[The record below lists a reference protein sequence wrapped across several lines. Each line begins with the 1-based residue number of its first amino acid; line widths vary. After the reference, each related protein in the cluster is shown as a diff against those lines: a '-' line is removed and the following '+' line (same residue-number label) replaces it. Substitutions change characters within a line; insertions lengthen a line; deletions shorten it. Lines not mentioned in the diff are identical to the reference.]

1 MGELLKL
8 IGNTPSVRLKRL
20 VELYGVDG
28 ELFLKLECFNPTG
41 SLKDR
46 VALWVV
52 RRSLEEGL
60 LKEGMS
66 LLEAT
71 TGNTGISLAFVG
83 ALMGHR
89 VVLVIPEEVGV
100 NVKRTCEL
108 FGAQVIPS
116 PGGNADMDVA
126 LRLARDILESE
137 PGKFLFLDQYSHP
150 SHVEC
155 SYRWLGPELC
165 EQLGGEIDAF
175 VDVYGSGST
184 FTGVARCLKERRPDA
199 KAFLVEPAEC
209 PVVSKGMWGPHMVD
223 GVSDGFIP
231 DNLEL
236 DLVDGV
242 VLVNTEEVIRVS
254 RELAELEGI
263 AAGPSSGANVAAAL
277 KLLKGGF
284 ARRVATIAN
293 DRYDRYFEH
302 PLFGKARR
310 GTSLGPK
317 GPAPLE
323 SLKKLELLWRRETAP
338 ALVDEAL

>member
-1 MGELLKL
+1 MRDVLRL
-8 IGNTPSVRLKRL
+8 IGNTPLVRLKRL
-20 VELYGVDG
+20 SELYGAEG
-28 ELFLKLECFNPTG
+28 ELICKLECLNPTG

-52 RRSLEEGL
+52 RRSLEDGL
-60 LKEGMS
+60 LREGMS

-83 ALMGHR
+83 ATMGHR
-89 VVLVIPEEVGV
+89 VVLVIPEEVSGSV
-100 NVKRTCEL
+100 AKICEL
-108 FGAQVIPS
+108 FGAEVISS

-126 LRLARDILESE
+126 LKLARETFESE

-150 SHVEC
+150 YYVEC
-155 SYRWLGPELC
+155 SYRWLGPELY
-165 EQLGGEIDAF
+165 EQLGGELDAF
-175 VDVYGSGST
+175 VDVFGSGST
-184 FTGVARCLKERRPDA
+184 FTGVTKYLKERKPDV

-209 PVVSKGMWGPHMVD
+209 PVVSRGIWGPHVVE

-242 VLVNTEEVIRVS
+242 VLVNTEEVIRVT

-277 KLLKGGF
+277 KLLRKGLV
-284 ARRVATIAN
+284 RRAATIIN
-293 DRYDRYFEH
+293 DRFDRYLEH
-302 PLFGKARR
+302 PLFGKVRR
-310 GTSLGPK
+310 GISLGPK

-323 SLKKLELLWRRETAP
+323 SLRKLELLWRKDKRP
-338 ALVDEAL
+338 MLVDEPL